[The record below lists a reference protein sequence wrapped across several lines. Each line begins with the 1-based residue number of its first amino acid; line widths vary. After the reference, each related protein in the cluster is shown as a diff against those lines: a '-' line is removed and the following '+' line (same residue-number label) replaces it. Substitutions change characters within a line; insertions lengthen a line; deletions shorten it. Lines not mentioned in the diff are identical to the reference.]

1 MLSRGFASH
10 CLLTNNTKSTIYGAM
25 GFSNEQTRNSSQ
37 LVSEECTQQQSSREA
52 LNSQLLQLTNTIE
65 LQTTRDTKPFIFE

>member
-1 MLSRGFASH
+1 
-10 CLLTNNTKSTIYGAM
+10 M
-25 GFSNEQTRNSSQ
+25 GQWDFPMSKQGIQVN